1 MPIKGFVLD
10 GSLSSTDLKCKLITA
25 KPLIIHKTYK
35 SRPGTEPSF
44 STQAYLTVFY
54 DRSEPG
60 KQLVPKYSPDKSY
73 VQYDYDKFISLAG
86 SI

>member
-10 GSLSSTDLKCKLITA
+10 GSLSSTDLKYKLITA
-25 KPLIIHKTYK
+25 KPLIIHKIYK
-35 SRPGTEPSF
+35 HRPGTEPTF
-44 STQAYLTVFY
+44 STRAYLTIFY
-54 DRSEPG
+54 DSSEPE
-60 KQLVPKYSPDKSY
+60 KQLVPNYSPDKSY